1 MFCVYE
7 IMRCVHKLEMKI
19 NDKNNWHYKIL
30 IKPKDQKYAKNSKK
44 CARVGEVSSVK
55 KGFISRYIGV

>member
-1 MFCVYE
+1 MLVYFDVSNSIYYLIWNLKYMFCVYE

-30 IKPKDQKYAKNSKK
+30 IKPKNQKYTKNSKK
-44 CARVGEVSSVK
+44 
-55 KGFISRYIGV
+55 

>member
-19 NDKNNWHYKIL
+19 NDKNDWHYKIL

-44 CARVGEVSSVK
+44 
-55 KGFISRYIGV
+55 

>member
-30 IKPKDQKYAKNSKK
+30 IKPKDQKYTKNSKK
-44 CARVGEVSSVK
+44 
-55 KGFISRYIGV
+55 